1 METMPARRGRN
12 AKGALTIAIVIAEN
26 SQYHVRNLTISGEK
40 LAREEGI
47 RPLLKMKEGSV
58 YSPKQLHD
66 DAKAVADAYGS
77 GGYVDLVISPEST
90 PAGPRSEEHT

>member
-26 SQYHVRNLTISGEK
+26 SQYHVCNLTISGEK
-40 LAREEGI
+40 VAKQEGI

-77 GGYVDLVISPEST
+77 SGYVDLVITPESP
-90 PAGPRSEEHT
+90 PAGPALVDVH